1 MYKYFFHFWIKK
13 VVSAFAVSRKVLTFA
28 PANEKQRRL
37 RRCSLNYCLRDK
49 KKGNVVQERF
59 EPSIYIV
66 IDSVFRTWAAS
77 DDFREYFSIFAIMA
91 YIYYFTMKSL
101 ILAQDER

>member
-1 MYKYFFHFWIKK
+1 MFFELLLTRQEK
-13 VVSAFAVSRKVLTFA
+13 RK
-28 PANEKQRRL
+28 
-37 RRCSLNYCLRDK
+37 CSTRK
-49 KKGNVVQERF
+49 F

-77 DDFREYFSIFAIMA
+77 DDFREYFSIFARWA

>member
-1 MYKYFFHFWIKK
+1 MFFELL
-13 VVSAFAVSRKVLTFA
+13 LTRQ
-28 PANEKQRRL
+28 E
-37 RRCSLNYCLRDK
+37 
-49 KKGNVVQERF
+49 KGNVVQEIF

-66 IDSVFRTWAAS
+66 IDTVFRTWAAS
-77 DDFREYFSIFAIMA
+77 DDFRNNFSIFAIMA